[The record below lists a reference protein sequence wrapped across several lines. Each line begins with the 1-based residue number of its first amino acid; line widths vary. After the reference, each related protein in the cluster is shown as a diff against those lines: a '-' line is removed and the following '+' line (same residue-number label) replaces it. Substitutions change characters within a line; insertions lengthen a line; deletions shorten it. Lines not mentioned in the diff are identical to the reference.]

1 MPKSRAEFWQKKF
14 DANVKRDREV
24 REELYKQGI
33 KCLVIW
39 ECTIKIM
46 RKDQDK
52 YNDYME
58 IVKMFLVSQN
68 KVLEL

>member
-1 MPKSRAEFWQKKF
+1 MPISRIEFWQKKF

-24 REELYKQGI
+24 REELYNRGI

-39 ECTIKIM
+39 ECTVKKM
-46 RKDQDK
+46 KKNREK
-52 YNDYME
+52 YEDYIE
-58 IVKMFLVSQN
+58 KVKMFLVSRD

>member
-1 MPKSRAEFWQKKF
+1 MPKSRVEFWQKKF
-14 DANVKRDREV
+14 DANVKRDRDV
-24 REELYKQGI
+24 REELYKRGI

-39 ECTIKIM
+39 ECTIKKM